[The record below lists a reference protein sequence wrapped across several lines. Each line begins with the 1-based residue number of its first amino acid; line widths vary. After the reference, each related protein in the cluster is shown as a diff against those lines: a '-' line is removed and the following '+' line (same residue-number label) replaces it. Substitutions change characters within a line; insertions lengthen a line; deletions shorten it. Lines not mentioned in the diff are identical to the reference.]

1 MTDGSEHN
9 VIGLDDAI
17 EAAEER
23 KAQAA
28 PTRAVHI
35 VWAGGDNVGLNT
47 DGVITEIHLWAA
59 ARLLQSLGDELFY
72 QRRAT
77 QHEEAQRTGIVVPTP
92 GSVKVK
98 PS

>member
-1 MTDGSEHN
+1 MTDGEN
-9 VIGLDDAI
+9 VIGLDAAI

-23 KAQAA
+23 KASE

-35 VWAGGDNVGLNT
+35 SWAKGSDGIDVRS

-59 ARLLQSLGDELFY
+59 ARLLQSLGDELFW
-72 QRRAT
+72 QRRAK
-77 QHEEAQRTGIVVPTP
+77 QQEDAQRTGIIVPAT
-92 GSVKVK
+92 GTVKGK